1 MRRLL
6 KLGIALIVSCLW
18 VGCGKPKELNGPQIV
33 YAGLGVSNSIE
44 VGMSFKQIGKN
55 NSDLKIER
63 LWDPNIPPWEKLFKK
78 PRMIQA
84 QIPSRGASLWGF
96 SEAQT
101 FGQLTFT
108 CSNLPPTRLYF
119 STNEMTLSPMQTVS
133 FAEIVQRMG
142 PPKYSINVEPT
153 TPLLGTLINA
163 GQSVVWSNQNG
174 CTLYY
179 SAAGVFFHFQNGL
192 LEQFSI
198 ARCRTDTNAVASSK

>member
-18 VGCGKPKELNGPQIV
+18 VGCDKPKELNGPQII
-33 YAGLGVSNSIE
+33 YAGLGVSNRLE
-44 VGMSFKQIGKN
+44 VGMNFKQIGKN

-63 LWDPNIPPWEKLFKK
+63 IWNPDIPPWEKLFKK
-78 PRMIQA
+78 PKMIQG

-96 SEAQT
+96 SESQT

-119 STNEMTLSPMQTVS
+119 STNEMTLSPTQTIS
-133 FAEIVQRMG
+133 FAEIVQKMG
-142 PPKYSINVEPT
+142 PPKFPINVDPMP
-153 TPLLGTLINA
+153 PLGKLINA
-163 GQSVVWSNQNG
+163 GQSAAFSNQFG

-179 SAAGVFFHFQNGL
+179 PADGIFFHFQNGL
-192 LEQFSI
+192 LEQFI
-198 ARCRTDTNAVASSK
+198 IVRRFMDTNTVVLSK